1 MSNLIHFDRAELAHL
16 ETRPTKKGNA
26 FAKGILILR
35 NEKGGF
41 EASLPFRSFDAVDAL
56 HSLELQYFAKESA
69 QPDTSAGDIA
79 FDDSGAESTE
89 TRERTVAKAT
99 ARPTVSVSGMFRSNK
114 LPDGKWEL
122 IFMVDSV
129 A

>member
-1 MSNLIHFDRAELAHL
+1 MSNLINFYHAELAHV
-16 ETRPTKKGNA
+16 ETRPTKKGNSY
-26 FAKGILILR
+26 AKGILILR

-41 EASLPFRSFDAVDAL
+41 EASLPFRSFDAVDAF
-56 HSLELQYFAKESA
+56 HTLELQYFAKESA
-69 QPDTSAGDIA
+69 QPATSGGDLA
-79 FDDSGAESTE
+79 FDDSEAESTE

-99 ARPTVSVSGMFRSNK
+99 GRPEVHVSGMFRSNK